1 MIDTTTQRSSEG
13 QNLMSYR
20 NRFSNQ
26 WNNPFGFSNQK
37 NERHRVFVSYYHRE
51 DQYYR
56 NQFELLFSDIHDI
69 MISESVE
76 IGDIDPNLKTET
88 IRQKI
93 RDEYLQDST
102 VTVVLVG
109 ERTWQR
115 KFVDWEIGSSIR
127 QTEYNSRSG
136 LLGILLPT
144 YPRYQF
150 NKYNPYTI
158 PPRLYDNI
166 QCEFATI
173 HTWSDDPYTV
183 QSWIHNAFN
192 RRKKLT
198 PDNSF
203 PSFVNNRSGE
213 RWYK

>member
-1 MIDTTTQRSSEG
+1 M
-13 QNLMSYR
+13 NYR
-20 NRFSNQ
+20 NRFFNQ
-26 WNNPFGFSNQK
+26 RSNPFRSFDQS
-37 NERHRVFVSYYHRE
+37 NERHKVFVSYYHTQ

-56 NQFELLFSDIHDI
+56 NKFETLFSDIHDI
-69 MISESVE
+69 IVSKSVE

-109 ERTWQR
+109 AHTWQR
-115 KFVDWEIGSSIR
+115 KHVDWEIGSSIR
-127 QTEYNSRSG
+127 DTQKNLRSG

-144 YPRYQF
+144 YPGYPL
-150 NKYNPYTI
+150 NEYGPYTI

-173 HTWSDDPYTV
+173 YKWNDDPNTV
-183 QSWIHNAFN
+183 QSWIHDAFN
-192 RRKKLT
+192 RRKKMN

-203 PSFVNNRSGE
+203 PSFVNNRYGD

>member
-1 MIDTTTQRSSEG
+1 M
-13 QNLMSYR
+13 NYR

-26 WNNPFGFSNQK
+26 RSNPFSVFDQS

-76 IGDIDPNLKTET
+76 IGDIDPNLNTET

-93 RDEYLQDST
+93 RDEYLRDST

-109 ERTWQR
+109 EHTWQR

-127 QTEYNSRSG
+127 KTEYNPRSG

-144 YPRYQF
+144 YPGYLL
-150 NKYNPYTI
+150 NKYYPHTI

-166 QCEFATI
+166 QCGFATI
-173 HTWSDDPYTV
+173 HNWSDDPYTV
-183 QSWIHNAFN
+183 QSWIHDAFN
-192 RRKKLT
+192 RRKKIT